1 MLASQYHEMMRW
13 ALWWQTLG
21 LFHWPVC
28 VSGNS
33 KQIAVATIHLLN
45 AGRAIY
51 DLYIDSSNRCICP
64 SIFVPLAYNLRTT
77 PQQQQKGEELTIEA
91 TFAELVLALPQT
103 ITTATETTA
112 TYRKKKSNAFV
123 IFFFM
128 KKKLS
133 WRCSFP
139 FSFFLVFTIF
149 TVSFRFSS
157 LQVFLVFI
165 FAVVVSRPGG
175 QSRSRSG
182 A

>member
-1 MLASQYHEMMRW
+1 MYLPFDFC
-13 ALWWQTLG
+13 TIG
-21 LFHWPVC
+21 LQFENH
-28 VSGNS
+28 ST
-33 KQIAVATIHLLN
+33 AAA
-45 AGRAIY
+45 AGRGVDDRGYVCGVSLSTATN
-51 DLYIDSSNRCICP
+51 DNNSNRNY
-64 SIFVPLAYNLRTT
+64 SYVPKEEIECLRY
-77 PQQQQKGEELTIEA
+77 L
-91 TFAELVLALPQT
+91 
-103 ITTATETTA
+103 
-112 TYRKKKSNAFV
+112 
-123 IFFFM
+123 FFFM

-165 FAVVVSRPGG
+165 FAVVFSRPGG